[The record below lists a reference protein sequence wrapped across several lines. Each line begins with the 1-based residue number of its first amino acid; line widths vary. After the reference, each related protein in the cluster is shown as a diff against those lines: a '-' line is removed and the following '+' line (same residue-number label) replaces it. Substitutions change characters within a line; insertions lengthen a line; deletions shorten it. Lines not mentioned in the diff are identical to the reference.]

1 MDSSIFVSSNKNK
14 GTMDGRFKKVN
25 TGSFDFEEK
34 VSYLSDAQVTEMLTG
49 EYDSCQDVYELAQEL
64 DALAVTAVTAKEIN
78 GQEMNNQIG
87 WLFIFY

>member
-1 MDSSIFVSSNKNK
+1 
-14 GTMDGRFKKVN
+14 MDGRLKKVS
-25 TGSFDFEEK
+25 TGSFGFEEN
-34 VSYLSDAQVTEMLTG
+34 VRYLSDAQVTEMLAD

-78 GQEMNNQIG
+78 GRETNGQIG

>member
-1 MDSSIFVSSNKNK
+1 M
-14 GTMDGRFKKVN
+14 KKVSAGN
-25 TGSFDFEEK
+25 FDFEEK
-34 VSYLSDAQVTEMLTG
+34 VCYLSDEQVTEMLAD

-78 GQEMNNQIG
+78 GQKTNNQIG

>member
-1 MDSSIFVSSNKNK
+1 
-14 GTMDGRFKKVN
+14 MDGKFKKVN

-34 VSYLSDAQVTEMLTG
+34 VCYLSDAQVTEMLAD

-64 DALAVTAVTAKEIN
+64 DALAVTAVTAKNIN
-78 GQEMNNQIG
+78 GEEMNDQIG